1 MTDGMLLRETMLDPL
16 LTKVTARYNA
26 GKANSC
32 TNTQYSSRSQ
42 YSVVMVDEAH
52 ERSVYTDVLLGLLKK
67 IQKRRKDLRL
77 VISSAT
83 LDAEIFKRYFNAN
96 KTNDPSK
103 DTAAIMSIEGRTF
116 PVDVHYLKTP
126 TTDYLLVHKLQLK

>member
-1 MTDGMLLRETMLDPL
+1 M
-16 LTKVTARYNA
+16 VNA
-26 GKANSC
+26 DSMIHR
-32 TNTQYSSRSQ
+32 SSLK

-67 IQKRRKDLRL
+67 IQRRRKDLRL
-77 VISSAT
+77 IISSAT

-96 KTNDPSK
+96 KTSDPSK

-116 PVDVHYLKTP
+116 PVDVHYLKAP
-126 TTDYLLVHKLQLK
+126 TNDYLLVRTITTMSVQYDSNNIIRPR